1 MTKEAISIKAKV
13 KEPYHNSAGVRL
25 PRVTTICGL
34 LDKSKFLVPWA
45 YKCGLGK
52 IDYAK
57 LRDDL
62 ADVGTLAHEYV
73 VSMLR
78 GLRDGTIYEVDVYE
92 YTPFQIE
99 RAKRSF
105 DSGLAWIQKHSID
118 PLFTELKVISEIH
131 QFGGRLDL
139 LGPVDGVFTLLD
151 FKTGKWAF
159 DNYFLQLAG
168 YDIALEEHE
177 DFLKLD
183 QRIEQFMIV
192 NIPRAPGDQFQVQ
205 VRRNLDLRREEFLH
219 FRAIYKIEKRLARKK
234 NF

>member
-1 MTKEAISIKAKV
+1 MTEKISVKAKV

-25 PRVTTICGL
+25 PRVTTICNL
-34 LDKSKFLVPWA
+34 LDKSRYLVPWA
-45 YKCGLGK
+45 YNCGLEK

-57 LRDDL
+57 HRDDL
-62 ADVGTLAHEYV
+62 GDVGTLAHEYV

-78 GLRDGTIYEVDVYE
+78 GLRDGTIYEVDTYE
-92 YTPFQIE
+92 YTQFQIE

-118 PLFTELKVISEIH
+118 PLFTELKVISEVH

-168 YDIALEEHE
+168 YDIALEESE
-177 DFLKLD
+177 EFQKLK
-183 QRIEQFMIV
+183 QPIQQFMIV
-192 NIPRAPGDQFQVQ
+192 NIPRVAGDRFQVQ
-205 VRRNLDLRREEFLH
+205 VRRNIDLQREEFLH
-219 FRAIYKIEKRLARKK
+219 LLAIHEIEKKLARKK